1 MWPFFDPRFFDSPV
15 KSGEQLILDFR
26 LLFTVIHYLAY
37 GSNLHPLRLVVRVPS
52 AKLVGTVTIPD
63 RELTFHKRSVD
74 NSGKCTFH
82 ERVGH
87 TLHGAVFAFDPNDKL
102 GLDQVEGLGKGYI
115 EKLVKCSV
123 AGNSYEAFAY
133 VAASSH
139 LNVTLQPYTWYKDL
153 VLAGAR
159 YHNFP
164 TAYVQSIEAIE
175 DIQDP
180 DARRRIKNENI
191 LATFGSI

>member
-1 MWPFFDPRFFDSPV
+1 VIVSTWTVDSLV
-15 KSGEQLILDFR
+15 KSGEHLILDVRF
-26 LLFTVIHYLAY
+26 LFTVIHYLAY
-37 GSNLHPLRLVVRVPS
+37 GSNLHPLRLGLRAPS
-52 AKLVGTVTIPD
+52 AMLVGTVTIPD

-82 ERVGH
+82 ERTGH
-87 TLHGAVFAFDPNDKL
+87 TMRGAVFAIDPNDKL
-102 GLDQVEGLGKGYI
+102 GLDQVEGLGQGYI
-115 EKLVKCSV
+115 EQVVRCSV
-123 AGNSYEAFAY
+123 AGNSYEAFVY

-139 LNVTLQPYTWYKDL
+139 LNKSLQPYRWYKDF

-164 TAYVQSIEAIE
+164 IAYTQSIEAVE

-180 DARRRIKNENI
+180 DARRMIKNENI
-191 LATFGSI
+191 LATFGGI